1 MFIVEHRKTKEEKF
15 GALYQSYIKDIY
27 KVCLHL
33 TKDEEQAQEIAKQI
47 FMNFYDHFENVSSE
61 CVFAYLV
68 NMAKGFAHSYQKND
82 IRKTKEAI

>member
-1 MFIVEHRKTKEEKF
+1 VEHRKTKEEKF
-15 GALYQSYIKDIY
+15 GALYQSYISDIY
-27 KVCLHL
+27 KVCLYL
-33 TKDEEQAQEIAKQI
+33 TKDEEQAQEIAKQT
-47 FMNFYDHFENVSSE
+47 FVNFYDHFENVSSE